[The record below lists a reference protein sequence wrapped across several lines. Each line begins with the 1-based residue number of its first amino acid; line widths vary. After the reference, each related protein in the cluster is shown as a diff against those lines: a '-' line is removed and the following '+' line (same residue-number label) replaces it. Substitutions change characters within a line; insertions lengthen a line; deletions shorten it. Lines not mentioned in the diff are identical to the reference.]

1 MERVQVTW
9 SSGGI
14 FQPSLFE
21 LPSSLK
27 TTADEMADTGGIFF
41 GKINRVLFYPPDAAP
56 IPHRTPR
63 IYRNREVL
71 RERIDKMVMFDI
83 VKKNTNFF

>member
-1 MERVQVTW
+1 MERVQITW

-41 GKINRVLFYPPDAAP
+41 GKINRVLC
-56 IPHRTPR
+56 
-63 IYRNREVL
+63 
-71 RERIDKMVMFDI
+71 ERIDRDLGMTFQKGTFLV
-83 VKKNTNFF
+83 